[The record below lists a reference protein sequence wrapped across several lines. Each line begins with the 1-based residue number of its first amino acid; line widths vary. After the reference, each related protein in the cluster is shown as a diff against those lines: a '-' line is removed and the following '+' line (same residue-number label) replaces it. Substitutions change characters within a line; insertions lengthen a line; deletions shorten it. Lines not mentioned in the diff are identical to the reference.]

1 MQSALRYKMRYL
13 LLFIVL
19 ALGGKQ
25 VWAHEFTPAYPTL
38 EQSYMDGV
46 LFTKMLLFNRRQDV
60 NYYELGVF
68 DAQWNP
74 IPFAA
79 TDNIV
84 EVKYLQRKYIEI
96 YIREKDRSRA
106 VYICSKSKLQPDG
119 GNITVVS
126 SRICSKIK

>member
-1 MQSALRYKMRYL
+1 MKFL
-13 LLFIVL
+13 LFFIVL

-46 LFTKMLLFNRRQDV
+46 LVTKMLIFNRRQDV
-60 NYYELGVF
+60 NFYELSVF
-68 DAQWNP
+68 DGQWNP

-79 TDNIV
+79 TDKIV
-84 EVKYLQRKYIEI
+84 EVKYLQRKYVEI
-96 YIREKDRSRA
+96 YIREKDRSKA
-106 VYICSKSKLQPDG
+106 VYICSKSKLQGEG
-119 GNITVVS
+119 GMITMVS

>member
-1 MQSALRYKMRYL
+1 MKYL
-13 LLFIVL
+13 LLLIVL

-38 EQSYMDGV
+38 EQSYMDGILV
-46 LFTKMLLFNRRQDV
+46 TKMLIFNRREDV
-60 NYYELGVF
+60 NYYELSVF
-68 DAQWNP
+68 DGEWNP

-79 TDNIV
+79 TDKIV
-84 EVKYLQRKYIEI
+84 EVKYLQRKYIEV

-106 VYICSKSKLQPDG
+106 VYICSKSKLQSD
-119 GNITVVS
+119 NDMVTVIS